1 MKNCGEA
8 FEIYTFLEVSL
19 MQFSEEVK
27 LTLWNLI
34 DKMSE
39 DLSQFTVN
47 PNRDF
52 TRKKKWDF
60 PTLIKFIISMESQSL
75 KNELHK
81 YFGYT
86 VDCPTNASFNQR
98 RSQVKSDAFKHLFEE
113 FTATYNNNPSLFK
126 GYRILACDGSDVN
139 IARNPKDEDTYFTQ
153 EKAKGFNQ
161 LHLNAMYDLL
171 DRIYT
176 DIIIQPARKENEHKA
191 FCDMV
196 DRYIGEEKAI
206 FIVDRGYESYNN
218 LAHVMEKNAFFV
230 FRCKDINSSGILSG
244 FKQKLPD
251 TEEFD
256 TTLSLILTRKW
267 TNEVLNHPE
276 IYRRFRNKD
285 SFEFLDLDEH
295 AYYNMTLR
303 VLRFPISETEYECVI
318 TNLPAEDFSAKEIKK
333 LYAMRWGIETSF
345 RELKYAVGLTSFHAK
360 KRQYIIQEIWARL
373 ILYNFCEI
381 ITAHVSISK
390 CTKKHTYQINYTFA
404 IHICRYF
411 ISKMAEKSPP
421 DVEALIG
428 KEILPVRPGRH
439 DPRKVYP
446 KKAVSF
452 LYRVA

>member
-1 MKNCGEA
+1 
-8 FEIYTFLEVSL
+8 

-27 LTLWNLI
+27 ATLWDLI
-34 DKMSE
+34 DEMAVN
-39 DLSQFTVN
+39 LSDFTVH
-47 PNRDF
+47 PGKDF
-52 TRKKKWDF
+52 ARKKKWDF
-60 PTLIKFIISMESQSL
+60 PTLIKFFISMESQSL

-86 VDCPTNASFNQR
+86 TDCPTNASFNQR
-98 RSQVKSDAFKHLFEE
+98 RAQIRSDAFEYLFTS
-113 FTATYNNNPSLFK
+113 FTAQYNKTPSLFN
-126 GYRILACDGSDVN
+126 GYKLIACDGSDIN
-139 IARNPKDEDTYFTQ
+139 IAHNPNDEGSYFTNG
-153 EKAKGFNQ
+153 KAKGFNQ

-176 DIIIQPARKENEHKA
+176 DIIIQPGRIENEHKA

-196 DRYIGEEKAI
+196 DRYMGNEKTI

-218 LAHVMEKNAFFV
+218 LAHVMEKGSFFLL
-230 FRCKDINSSGILSG
+230 RCKDINSSGILSG
-244 FKQKLPD
+244 SKNKLPN
-251 TEEFD
+251 TAEFD
-256 TTLSLILTRKW
+256 TTLSIILTRKW

-285 SFEFLDLDEH
+285 SFDFLDLDDH
-295 AYYNMTLR
+295 SYYNMELR
-303 VLRFPISETEYECVI
+303 VLRFPISETDYECVL
-318 TNLPAEDFSAKEIKK
+318 TNLPLEDFTATEIKE

-345 RELKYAVGLTSFHAK
+345 RELKYAVGLTSFHSK
-360 KRQYIIQEIWARL
+360 KREYIIQEIWARL

-381 ITAHVSISK
+381 ITAHVTIEKS
-390 CTKKHTYQINYTFA
+390 TKKHVYQINYTFA

-421 DVEALIG
+421 DVEALIS

-439 DPRKVYP
+439 DPRKVDH

>member
-1 MKNCGEA
+1 
-8 FEIYTFLEVSL
+8 

-27 LTLWNLI
+27 STLWNLI
-34 DKMSE
+34 DEMSLN
-39 DLSQFTVN
+39 LSEFTVN
-47 PNRDF
+47 PDKDF
-52 TRKKKWDF
+52 KRKKKWDF
-60 PTLIKFIISMESQSL
+60 PTLVKFIISMESQSL

-86 VDCPTNASFNQR
+86 TACPTNASFNQR
-98 RSQVKSDAFKHLFEE
+98 RAQIKSDAFKYLFET
-113 FTATYNNNPSLFK
+113 FTAQYSNNPSVFN
-126 GYRILACDGSDVN
+126 GYRLIACDGSDIN
-139 IARNPKDEDTYFTQ
+139 ISHDPKDEETYFTHG
-153 EKAKGFNQ
+153 EAKGFNQ

-171 DRIYT
+171 DKIYT

-196 DRYIGEEKAI
+196 DRYHGSKKTI

-218 LAHVMEKNAFFV
+218 LAHVFEKGTFFL
-230 FRCKDINSSGILSG
+230 FRCKDMNSSGILSG
-244 FKQKLPD
+244 SKDKLPD

-256 TTLSLILTRKW
+256 TVLSLILTRKW

-276 IYRRFRNKD
+276 TYRRFHNKD
-285 SFEFLDLDEH
+285 SFDFLDLDEH
-295 AYYNMTLR
+295 AYYDMKLR
-303 VLRFPISETEYECVI
+303 VLRFPISETEYECVL
-318 TNLPAEDFSAKEIKK
+318 TNLPTEEFSGDEIKK

-345 RELKYAVGLTSFHAK
+345 RELKYAVGLTSFHSK
-360 KRQYIIQEIWARL
+360 KREYIIQEIWARL
-373 ILYNFCEI
+373 LLYNFCEI
-381 ITAHVSISK
+381 ITAHVTIER

-421 DVEALIG
+421 DVEALIS

-439 DPRKVYP
+439 DPRKVDH

>member
-1 MKNCGEA
+1 
-8 FEIYTFLEVSL
+8 

-34 DKMSE
+34 DDMTV

-47 PNRDF
+47 PDKDF
-52 TRKKKWDF
+52 TRIKKWDF

-86 VDCPTNASFNQR
+86 TDCPSNASFNQR
-98 RSQVKSDAFKHLFEE
+98 RAQIKADAFKYLFEK
-113 FTATYNNNPSLFK
+113 FTAVYNNKPSCYN
-126 GYRILACDGSDVN
+126 GYRILACDGSDIN
-139 IARNPKDEDTYFTQ
+139 IAHNPNDEDTYFKNG
-153 EKAKGFNQ
+153 EAKGFNQ

-171 DRIYT
+171 DRFYT
-176 DIIIQPARKENEHKA
+176 DIVIQPARKENENKA

-196 DRYIGEEKAI
+196 DRYAGKEKTI

-218 LAHVMEKNAFFV
+218 IAHVLERNSFFL
-230 FRCKDINSSGILSG
+230 FRAKEMNSSGILSG
-244 FKQKLPD
+244 LKHLLPVTD
-251 TEEFD
+251 EFD
-256 TTLSLILTRKW
+256 VEIKIILTRKC
-267 TNEVLNHPE
+267 TKEVVNHPE
-276 IYRRFRNKD
+276 IYKCFHKKD
-285 SFEFLDLDEH
+285 CLDYIDLKENPF
-295 AYYNMTLR
+295 YKMKFR
-303 VLRFPISETEYECVI
+303 VLRFPISETGYECVI
-318 TNLPAEDFSAKEIKK
+318 TNLPADDFSAEEIKK

-345 RELKYAVGLTSFHAK
+345 RELKYAVGLTGFHAK
-360 KRQYIIQEIWARL
+360 KREYIIQEIWARL

-381 ITAHVSISK
+381 ITAHVSIRE
-390 CTKKHTYQINYTFA
+390 CTTKHTYQINYTFA

-421 DVEALIG
+421 DVEALIS

-439 DPRKVYP
+439 NPRKVGH